1 MNKATGFCILRLSN
15 QNWIL
20 KISRNESGVV
30 AGMIRREVYFLKS
43 GKNVLNIF
51 LTEARF
57 RSFHCILKLELV
69 SIKVFITEQ
78 KSEINLYVS

>member
-1 MNKATGFCILRLSN
+1 MNKATEFCILRLSN
-15 QNWIL
+15 QSWIL
-20 KISRNESGVV
+20 EISRNRSGVV

-57 RSFHCILKLELV
+57 RSCHCISKLKLV
-69 SIKVFITEQ
+69 SIKVFVIEQ
-78 KSEINLYVS
+78 KSEMNLHVS